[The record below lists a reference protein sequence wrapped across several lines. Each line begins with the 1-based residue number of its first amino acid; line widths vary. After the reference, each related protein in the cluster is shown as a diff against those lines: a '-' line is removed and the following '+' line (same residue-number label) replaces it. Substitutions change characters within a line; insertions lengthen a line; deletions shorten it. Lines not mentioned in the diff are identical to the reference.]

1 MPQKENIGMNKNS
14 KISGNKNRNNKN
26 RNNKNSSSKNSRE
39 NSGNEKKELVWEDEW
54 FRADLDKCGIRL
66 LAKTEES
73 RTALASLVRE
83 GGVENHYQ
91 AVVSGFMPDME
102 GQLSGTD
109 PDGGEVLIDYEVL
122 DELDTDEGPLSLVL
136 FLAGP
141 GQESEIRRS
150 AESAGVRV
158 KRGGLY
164 STRLTFTHPFTGED
178 VFLHREPEGRA
189 FEMIDQMDW
198 GT

>member
-14 KISGNKNRNNKN
+14 KISGNKN

-91 AVVSGFMPDME
+91 AVVSGFMH
-102 GQLSGTD
+102 
-109 PDGGEVLIDYEVL
+109 
-122 DELDTDEGPLSLVL
+122 
-136 FLAGP
+136 P
-141 GQESEIRRS
+141 GSKMIMYGSHRRRKS
-150 AESAGVRV
+150 SILRTTAR
-158 KRGGLY
+158 
-164 STRLTFTHPFTGED
+164 
-178 VFLHREPEGRA
+178 
-189 FEMIDQMDW
+189 
-198 GT
+198 